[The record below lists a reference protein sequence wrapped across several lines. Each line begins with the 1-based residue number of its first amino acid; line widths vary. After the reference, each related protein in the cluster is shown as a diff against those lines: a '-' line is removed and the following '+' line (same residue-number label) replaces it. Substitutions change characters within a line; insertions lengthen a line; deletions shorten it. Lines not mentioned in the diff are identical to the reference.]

1 MLTLIGARSTQ
12 SHGAHFRSSTLGTA
26 ELKLPI
32 ALIFGDPIAVEIT
45 TRTN

>member
-1 MLTLIGARSTQ
+1 MLTLIDAQSTQ
-12 SHGAHFRSSTLGTA
+12 SHRAHFRSSTLGTA

-32 ALIFGDPIAVEIT
+32 ALVFGDPIAVEMT